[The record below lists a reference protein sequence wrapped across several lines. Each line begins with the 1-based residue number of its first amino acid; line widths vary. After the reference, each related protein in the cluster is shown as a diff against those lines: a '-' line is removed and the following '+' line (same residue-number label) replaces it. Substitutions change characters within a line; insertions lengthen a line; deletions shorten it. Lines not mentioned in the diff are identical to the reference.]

1 MKINWKAFV
10 RDLNLGHADNQDW
23 LDLEQFVRVVVER
36 ECHVPQD
43 SEFADECVQ
52 EIALKLHESKKFQK
66 LKEARTPAN
75 YMYTVVKH
83 SAADLVRS
91 EDAEKRSIQKCAER
105 LTRTQFANPAKI
117 AERNENVERLEQA
130 INLLSA
136 LDQDLIRS
144 FHLGMDTIGEL
155 ANRHGISPSSVTTK
169 LARARN
175 KIKRHLT

>member
-1 MKINWKAFV
+1 MKNRNLPNYLRNIVIDALLIRLLTDSQTGLTAIKIKRTKSNPRKISRMAQVKINWKAFV

-52 EIALKLHESKKFQK
+52 EIALKLHESKKIQK

-91 EDAEKRSIQKCAER
+91 EDAEKRSIQK
-105 LTRTQFANPAKI
+105 
-117 AERNENVERLEQA
+117 
-130 INLLSA
+130 LS
-136 LDQDLIRS
+136 LI
-144 FHLGMDTIGEL
+144 HI
-155 ANRHGISPSSVTTK
+155 
-169 LARARN
+169 
-175 KIKRHLT
+175 